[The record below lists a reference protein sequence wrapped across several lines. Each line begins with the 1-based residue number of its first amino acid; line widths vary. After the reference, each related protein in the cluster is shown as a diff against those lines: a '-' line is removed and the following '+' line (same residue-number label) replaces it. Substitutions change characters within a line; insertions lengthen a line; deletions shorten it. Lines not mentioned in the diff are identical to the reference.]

1 MTVDQVAVGMQVVY
15 TGDSRNFGEDWTIPH
30 DKTSIGVI
38 TKLSDNERWDVI
50 VKWDKAV
57 LDYVGSDDPAYMTY
71 YYKAAS
77 LSPLCQEDF

>member
-1 MTVDQVAVGMQVVY
+1 MTV
-15 TGDSRNFGEDWTIPH
+15 
-30 DKTSIGVI
+30 IGVI
-38 TKLSDNERWDVI
+38 TKLSDDERWDVI

-57 LDYVGSDDPAYMTY
+57 PDYVGSDDPAYTTY